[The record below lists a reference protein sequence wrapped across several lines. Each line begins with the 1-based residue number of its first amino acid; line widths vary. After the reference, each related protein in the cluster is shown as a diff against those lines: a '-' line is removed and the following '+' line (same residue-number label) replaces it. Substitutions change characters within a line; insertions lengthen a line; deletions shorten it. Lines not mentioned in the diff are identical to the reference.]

1 MVSQGGSPSRLD
13 ATTDAERAQRLK
25 AIGLMCIALMCFST
39 LDTTAKY
46 LTASFPVI
54 QIIFCRYLSHVF
66 AAIGTTP
73 PKDLPHVW
81 RTRRWVLQILRGLFM
96 LGATSFNFIAVQY
109 LQLAE
114 TMSIFFATPL
124 MVALLSGPLLNEWVG
139 PRRLVAIC
147 VGFTGVLLVVRPGL
161 GGLPW
166 QAIFSVLAM
175 LSYSGYAI
183 TTRMLAPTEKSTTAQ
198 FYSATIG
205 TLAFLP
211 LVIGVWQTPT
221 SLFLAFLLL
230 ATGFIGFTG
239 HQFMI
244 AAHRIAPAAILSPFI
259 YTQIFWMSLLGYL
272 IFGDIPGIWTIAGAS
287 VVIASGLYLLWRER
301 VVKEA

>member
-13 ATTDAERAQRLK
+13 ATSDAERIQRLK
-25 AIGLMCIALMCFST
+25 AIGLMCVALMCFST

-54 QIIFCRYLSHVF
+54 QIIFCRYFTHLM
-66 AAIGTTP
+66 AAVGTTP
-73 PKDLPHVW
+73 PRELPTVW
-81 RTRRWVLQILRGLFM
+81 RSRRWVLQIMRGCFM
-96 LGATSFNFIAVQY
+96 LGATMFNFIAVQY